1 MTLTAFATYILQTSF
16 AVSLL
21 FGLVL
26 LVRRPF
32 AKVFGAKAAYAL
44 WAIPF
49 LRLILPP
56 MPANWTL
63 FGLLAPLDT
72 GAPETF
78 TLIAD
83 PVLWQPAIPATT
95 AANAEYVTSNTFTVA
110 PETPQSLFNLPT
122 LFETALPVLL
132 GVWAIGMIVAFGL
145 AVMRQR
151 STASLVTAESHDIS
165 LALNTLSKETQMRL
179 GLANRD
185 IAIKT
190 SLLSSGPLVT
200 GLVRPTV
207 LLPEWFEEDYTTTE
221 QRFALTHEMM
231 HVKRGDLFA
240 LHAAT
245 FALALQW
252 FNPLAWLSLRAFRSD
267 QEAACD
273 ADVLALNNTS
283 PHDYGATLVKAARMS
298 RPVAQPVHAASLPL
312 NHALQERLTIMKNP
326 LPSARRRLT
335 GSLLTAS
342 VGAAALI
349 ASACAASSAQTT
361 DLAGGKEEV
370 DIKMQVES
378 IFISDDGEEK
388 RSVRVIRN
396 GEEIDLSDL
405 DIEGISSLEVLSGL
419 EGLLKGLEGLE
430 GLEALEQLE
439 VLKSLEGLEGK
450 RQIRIITQD
459 HNGPS
464 EFGDGNVF
472 IMKAEGDTA
481 RPDSAEFA
489 AKIRELSKDAAKNQ
503 AEIQALAED
512 FETKME
518 AWAEEHTRIVTGTAH
533 FTTSDFSWTGDG
545 PDCDEGSH
553 TRTVIVNRDD
563 ATGDE
568 EKTVTINC
576 SAGTFD
582 TASIMADLRARDD
595 LSEEKL
601 AEIEAKLE
609 VAKEN
614 LAATQSRLGKIKVE
628 FDTKAEETDE

>member
-32 AKVFGAKAAYAL
+32 AKAFGAKAAYAL

-63 FGLLAPLDT
+63 FGLLARPDA
-72 GAPETF
+72 GAPEAF

-83 PVLWQPAIPATT
+83 PVFWQPAIP
-95 AANAEYVTSNTFTVA
+95 NAEFTASNTFTIA
-110 PETPQSLFNLPT
+110 TETPQSLFNLPT
-122 LFETALPVLL
+122 LLEAALPALL
-132 GVWAIGMIVAFGL
+132 GVWVMGMIVAFGL

-151 STASLVTAESHDIS
+151 STASLVTAESHNIS

-179 GLANRD
+179 GLTNRD

-207 LLPEWFEEDYTTTE
+207 LLPEWFEEDYTISE

-231 HVKRGDLFA
+231 HVKRGDLLA

-252 FNPLAWLSLRAFRSD
+252 FNPLAWLALRAFRSD

-361 DLAGGKEEV
+361 DLAGGEQEV
-370 DIKMQVES
+370 DVRMQVES
-378 IFISDDGEEK
+378 IFISDDGDET
-388 RSVRVIRN
+388 RSVRIIRN

-405 DIEGISSLEVLSGL
+405 DIEGIGSLEVLSGL
-419 EGLLKGLEGLE
+419 EGLEGLE
-430 GLEALEQLE
+430 HLDGLEQLE
-439 VLKSLEGLEGK
+439 VLKSLEGLDGK

-464 EFGDGNVF
+464 EFGDGNIF

-489 AKIRELSKDAAKNQ
+489 AKIRELSKDAVKNQ

-518 AWAEEHTRIVTGTAH
+518 AWAEERTRIVTGTAH
-533 FTTSDFSWTGDG
+533 FTTSDFSWTDDG
-545 PDCDEGSH
+545 EDCDEGSH

-563 ATGDE
+563 ATGEE
-568 EKTVTINC
+568 EKTVTVNC
-576 SAGTFD
+576 SAGTTD
-582 TASIMADLRARDD
+582 TASIMADLRARNDI
-595 LSEEKL
+595 SEEKL

-609 VAKEN
+609 AAKEK

-628 FDTKAEETDE
+628 LDTKTEETGQ

>member
-32 AKVFGAKAAYAL
+32 AKAFGAKAAYAL

-63 FGLLAPLDT
+63 FGLLARPDA
-72 GAPETF
+72 GAPEAF

-83 PVLWQPAIPATT
+83 PVFWQPAIP
-95 AANAEYVTSNTFTVA
+95 NAEFTASNTLTIA
-110 PETPQSLFNLPT
+110 TETPQSLFNLPT
-122 LFETALPVLL
+122 LLEAALPALL
-132 GVWAIGMIVAFGL
+132 GVWVMGMIVAFGL

-151 STASLVTAESHDIS
+151 STASLVTAESHNIS

-207 LLPEWFEEDYTTTE
+207 LLPEWFEEDYTISE

-231 HVKRGDLFA
+231 HVKRGDLLA

-252 FNPLAWLSLRAFRSD
+252 FNPLAWLALRAFRSD

-298 RPVAQPVHAASLPL
+298 HPVAQPVHAASLPL

-361 DLAGGKEEV
+361 DLAGGEQEV
-370 DIKMQVES
+370 DVRMQVES
-378 IFISDDGEEK
+378 IFISDDGDET
-388 RSVRVIRN
+388 RSVRIIRN

-405 DIEGISSLEVLSGL
+405 DIEGIGSLEVLSGL
-419 EGLLKGLEGLE
+419 EGLEGLE
-430 GLEALEQLE
+430 HLDGLEQLE

-464 EFGDGNVF
+464 EFGDGNIF

-518 AWAEEHTRIVTGTAH
+518 AWAEERTRIVTGTAH
-533 FTTSDFSWTGDG
+533 FTTSDFSWTDDG
-545 PDCDEGSH
+545 EDCDEGSH

-568 EKTVTINC
+568 EKTVTVNC
-576 SAGTFD
+576 SAGTID
-582 TASIMADLRARDD
+582 TASIMADLRARNDI
-595 LSEEKL
+595 SEEKL

-609 VAKEN
+609 AAKEK

-628 FDTKAEETDE
+628 LDTKTEETGQ

>member
-1 MTLTAFATYILQTSF
+1 MTLTAFATYVLQTSF

-32 AKVFGAKAAYAL
+32 AKAFGAKAAYAL

-63 FGLLAPLDT
+63 FGLLARPDA
-72 GAPETF
+72 GAPEAF

-83 PVLWQPAIPATT
+83 PVFWQPAVP
-95 AANAEYVTSNTFTVA
+95 NAEFTASNTFTIA
-110 PETPQSLFNLPT
+110 TETPQSLFNLPT
-122 LFETALPVLL
+122 LLEAALPALL
-132 GVWAIGMIVAFGL
+132 GVWVMGMIVAFGL

-151 STASLVTAESHDIS
+151 STASLVTAESHNIS

-179 GLANRD
+179 GLTNRD

-207 LLPEWFEEDYTTTE
+207 LLPEWFEEDYTISE

-231 HVKRGDLFA
+231 HVKRGDLLA

-252 FNPLAWLSLRAFRSD
+252 FNPLAWLALRAFRSD

-361 DLAGGKEEV
+361 DLAGGEQEV
-370 DIKMQVES
+370 DVRMQVES
-378 IFISDDGEEK
+378 IFISDNGDET
-388 RSVRVIRN
+388 RSVRIIRN

-405 DIEGISSLEVLSGL
+405 DIEGIGSVEVLSGL
-419 EGLLKGLEGLE
+419 EGLEGLE
-430 GLEALEQLE
+430 HLDGLEQLE
-439 VLKSLEGLEGK
+439 VLKSLEGLDGK

-464 EFGDGNVF
+464 EFEGSNVF

-489 AKIRELSKDAAKNQ
+489 AKIRELSKDAVKNQ

-518 AWAEEHTRIVTGTAH
+518 AWAEERTRIVTGTAH
-533 FTTSDFSWTGDG
+533 FTTSDFSWTDDG
-545 PDCDEGSH
+545 EDCDEGSH

-568 EKTVTINC
+568 EKTVTVNC
-576 SAGTFD
+576 SAGTID
-582 TASIMADLRARDD
+582 TASIMADLRARNDI
-595 LSEEKL
+595 SEEKL

-609 VAKEN
+609 AAKEK

-628 FDTKAEETDE
+628 LDTKTEETGQ

>member
-1 MTLTAFATYILQTSF
+1 MTLTTFATYILQTSF

-32 AKVFGAKAAYAL
+32 AKAFGAKAAYAL

-63 FGLLAPLDT
+63 FGLLARPDA
-72 GAPETF
+72 GAPEAF

-83 PVLWQPAIPATT
+83 PVFWQPAIP
-95 AANAEYVTSNTFTVA
+95 NAEFTASNTFTIA
-110 PETPQSLFNLPT
+110 TETPQSLFNLPT
-122 LFETALPVLL
+122 LLEAALPALL
-132 GVWAIGMIVAFGL
+132 GVWVMGMIVAFGL

-151 STASLVTAESHDIS
+151 STASLVTAESHNIS

-207 LLPEWFEEDYTTTE
+207 LLPEWFEEDYTISE

-231 HVKRGDLFA
+231 HVKRGDLLA

-252 FNPLAWLSLRAFRSD
+252 FNPLAWLALRAFRSD

-361 DLAGGKEEV
+361 DLAGGEQEV
-370 DIKMQVES
+370 DVRMQVES
-378 IFISDDGEEK
+378 IFISDDGDET
-388 RSVRVIRN
+388 RSVRIIRN

-405 DIEGISSLEVLSGL
+405 DIEGIGSLEVLSGL
-419 EGLLKGLEGLE
+419 EGLEGLE
-430 GLEALEQLE
+430 HLDGLEQLE
-439 VLKSLEGLEGK
+439 VLKSLEGLDGK

-464 EFGDGNVF
+464 EFEGSNVF

-489 AKIRELSKDAAKNQ
+489 AKIRELSKDAVKNQ

-518 AWAEEHTRIVTGTAH
+518 AWAEERTRIVTGTAH
-533 FTTSDFSWTGDG
+533 FTTSDFSWTDDG
-545 PDCDEGSH
+545 EDCDEGSH

-563 ATGDE
+563 ATGEE
-568 EKTVTINC
+568 EKTVTVNC
-576 SAGTFD
+576 SAGTID
-582 TASIMADLRARDD
+582 TASIMADLRARNDI
-595 LSEEKL
+595 SEEKL

-609 VAKEN
+609 AAKEK

-628 FDTKAEETDE
+628 LDTKTEETGQ

>member
-32 AKVFGAKAAYAL
+32 AKAFGAKAAYAL

-63 FGLLAPLDT
+63 FGLLARPDA
-72 GAPETF
+72 GAPEAF

-83 PVLWQPAIPATT
+83 PVFWQPAIP
-95 AANAEYVTSNTFTVA
+95 NAEFTASNTFTIA
-110 PETPQSLFNLPT
+110 TETPQSLFNLPT
-122 LFETALPVLL
+122 LLEAALPALL
-132 GVWAIGMIVAFGL
+132 GVWVMGMIVAFGL

-151 STASLVTAESHDIS
+151 STASLVTAESHNIS

-179 GLANRD
+179 GLTNRD

-207 LLPEWFEEDYTTTE
+207 LLPEWFEEDYTISE

-231 HVKRGDLFA
+231 HVKRGDLLA

-252 FNPLAWLSLRAFRSD
+252 FNPLAWLALRAFRSD

-361 DLAGGKEEV
+361 DLAGGEQEV
-370 DIKMQVES
+370 DVRMQVES
-378 IFISDDGEEK
+378 IFISDDGDET
-388 RSVRVIRN
+388 RSVRIIRN

-405 DIEGISSLEVLSGL
+405 DIEGIGSLEVLSGL
-419 EGLLKGLEGLE
+419 EGLEGLE
-430 GLEALEQLE
+430 HLDGLEQLE
-439 VLKSLEGLEGK
+439 VLKSLEGLDGK

-464 EFGDGNVF
+464 EFEGSNVF

-489 AKIRELSKDAAKNQ
+489 AKIRELSKDAVKNQ

-518 AWAEEHTRIVTGTAH
+518 AWAEERTRIVTGTAH
-533 FTTSDFSWTGDG
+533 FTTSDFSWTDDG
-545 PDCDEGSH
+545 EDCDEGSH

-568 EKTVTINC
+568 EKTVTVNC
-576 SAGTFD
+576 SAGTID
-582 TASIMADLRARDD
+582 TASIMADLRARNDI
-595 LSEEKL
+595 SEEKL

-609 VAKEN
+609 AAKEK

-628 FDTKAEETDE
+628 LDTKTEETGQ

>member
-32 AKVFGAKAAYAL
+32 AKAFGAKAAYAL

-63 FGLLAPLDT
+63 FGLLARPDA
-72 GAPETF
+72 GAPEAF

-83 PVLWQPAIPATT
+83 PVLWQPAIL
-95 AANAEYVTSNTFTVA
+95 NAEFTASNTFTIA
-110 PETPQSLFNLPT
+110 TETPQSLFNLPT
-122 LFETALPVLL
+122 LLEAALPALL
-132 GVWAIGMIVAFGL
+132 GVWVMGMIVAFGL

-151 STASLVTAESHDIS
+151 STASLVTAESHNIS

-179 GLANRD
+179 GLTNRD

-207 LLPEWFEEDYTTTE
+207 LLPEWFEEDYTISE

-231 HVKRGDLFA
+231 HVKRGDLLA

-252 FNPLAWLSLRAFRSD
+252 FNPLAWLALRAFRSD

-361 DLAGGKEEV
+361 DLAGGEQEV
-370 DIKMQVES
+370 DVRMQVES
-378 IFISDDGEEK
+378 IFISDDGDET
-388 RSVRVIRN
+388 RSVRIIRN

-405 DIEGISSLEVLSGL
+405 DIEGIGSLEVLSGL
-419 EGLLKGLEGLE
+419 EGLEGLE
-430 GLEALEQLE
+430 HLDGLEQLE
-439 VLKSLEGLEGK
+439 VLKSLEGLDGK

-464 EFGDGNVF
+464 EFEGSNVF
-472 IMKAEGDTA
+472 IMKADGDTA

-518 AWAEEHTRIVTGTAH
+518 TWAEERTRIVTGTAH
-533 FTTSDFSWTGDG
+533 FTTSDFSWTDDG
-545 PDCDEGSH
+545 EDCDEGRH

-568 EKTVTINC
+568 EKTVTVNC
-576 SAGTFD
+576 SAGTID
-582 TASIMADLRARDD
+582 TASIMADLRARNDI
-595 LSEEKL
+595 SEEKL

-609 VAKEN
+609 AAKEK

-628 FDTKAEETDE
+628 LDTKTEETGQ

>member
-32 AKVFGAKAAYAL
+32 AKAFGAKAAYAL

-63 FGLLAPLDT
+63 FGLLSRPDA
-72 GAPETF
+72 GAPEAF

-83 PVLWQPAIPATT
+83 PVFWQPAIP
-95 AANAEYVTSNTFTVA
+95 NAEFTASNTFTIA
-110 PETPQSLFNLPT
+110 TETPQSLFNLPT
-122 LFETALPVLL
+122 LLEAALPALL
-132 GVWAIGMIVAFGL
+132 GVWVMGMIVAFGL

-151 STASLVTAESHDIS
+151 STASLVTAESHNIS
-165 LALNTLSKETQMRL
+165 LALKSLSKETQMRL
-179 GLANRD
+179 GLTNRD

-207 LLPEWFEEDYTTTE
+207 LLPEWFEEDYTISE

-231 HVKRGDLFA
+231 HVKRGDLLA

-252 FNPLAWLSLRAFRSD
+252 FNPLAWLALRAFRSD

-361 DLAGGKEEV
+361 DLAGGEQEV
-370 DIKMQVES
+370 DVRMQVES
-378 IFISDDGEEK
+378 IFISDDGDET
-388 RSVRVIRN
+388 RSVRIIRN

-405 DIEGISSLEVLSGL
+405 DIEGIGSLEVLSGL
-419 EGLLKGLEGLE
+419 EGLEGLE
-430 GLEALEQLE
+430 HLDGLEQLE
-439 VLKSLEGLEGK
+439 VLKSLEGLDGK

-459 HNGPS
+459 H
-464 EFGDGNVF
+464 
-472 IMKAEGDTA
+472 KA
-481 RPDSAEFA
+481 R
-489 AKIRELSKDAAKNQ
+489 Q
-503 AEIQALAED
+503 
-512 FETKME
+512 
-518 AWAEEHTRIVTGTAH
+518 
-533 FTTSDFSWTGDG
+533 
-545 PDCDEGSH
+545 
-553 TRTVIVNRDD
+553 
-563 ATGDE
+563 
-568 EKTVTINC
+568 
-576 SAGTFD
+576 
-582 TASIMADLRARDD
+582 
-595 LSEEKL
+595 
-601 AEIEAKLE
+601 
-609 VAKEN
+609 N
-614 LAATQSRLGKIKVE
+614 L
-628 FDTKAEETDE
+628 KAVMSL

>member
-32 AKVFGAKAAYAL
+32 AKAFGAKAAYAL

-63 FGLLAPLDT
+63 FGLLARPDA
-72 GAPETF
+72 GAPEAF

-83 PVLWQPAIPATT
+83 PVLWQPAIP
-95 AANAEYVTSNTFTVA
+95 NAEFTASNTFTIA
-110 PETPQSLFNLPT
+110 TETPQSLFNLPT
-122 LFETALPVLL
+122 LLEAALPALL
-132 GVWAIGMIVAFGL
+132 GVWVMGMIVAFGL

-151 STASLVTAESHDIS
+151 STASLVTAESHNIS

-179 GLANRD
+179 GLTNRD

-207 LLPEWFEEDYTTTE
+207 LLPEWFEEDYTISE

-231 HVKRGDLFA
+231 HVKRGDLLA

-252 FNPLAWLSLRAFRSD
+252 FNPLAWLALRAFRSD

-361 DLAGGKEEV
+361 DLAGGEQEV
-370 DIKMQVES
+370 DVRMQVES
-378 IFISDDGEEK
+378 IFISDDGDET
-388 RSVRVIRN
+388 RSVRIIRN

-405 DIEGISSLEVLSGL
+405 DIEGIGSLEVLSGL
-419 EGLLKGLEGLE
+419 EGLEGLE
-430 GLEALEQLE
+430 HLDGLEQLE
-439 VLKSLEGLEGK
+439 VLKSLEGLDGK

-464 EFGDGNVF
+464 EFGDGNIF

-489 AKIRELSKDAAKNQ
+489 AKIRELSKDAVKNQ

-518 AWAEEHTRIVTGTAH
+518 AWAEERTRIVTGTAH
-533 FTTSDFSWTGDG
+533 FTTSDFSWTDDG
-545 PDCDEGSH
+545 EDCDEGSH

-568 EKTVTINC
+568 EKTVTVNC
-576 SAGTFD
+576 SAGTID
-582 TASIMADLRARDD
+582 TASIMADLRARNDI
-595 LSEEKL
+595 SEEKL

-609 VAKEN
+609 AAKEK

-628 FDTKAEETDE
+628 LDTKTEETGQ

>member
-32 AKVFGAKAAYAL
+32 AKAFGAKAAYAL

-63 FGLLAPLDT
+63 FGLLARPDA
-72 GAPETF
+72 GAPEAF

-83 PVLWQPAIPATT
+83 PVFWQPAIP
-95 AANAEYVTSNTFTVA
+95 NAEFTASNTFTIA
-110 PETPQSLFNLPT
+110 TETPQSLFNLPT
-122 LFETALPVLL
+122 LLEAALPALL
-132 GVWAIGMIVAFGL
+132 GVWVMGMIVAFGL

-151 STASLVTAESHDIS
+151 STASLVTAESHNIS

-207 LLPEWFEEDYTTTE
+207 LLPEWFEEDYTISE

-231 HVKRGDLFA
+231 HVKRGDLLA

-252 FNPLAWLSLRAFRSD
+252 FNPLAWLALRAFRSD

-361 DLAGGKEEV
+361 DLAGGEQEV
-370 DIKMQVES
+370 DVRMQVES
-378 IFISDDGEEK
+378 IFISDDGDET
-388 RSVRVIRN
+388 RSVRIIRN

-405 DIEGISSLEVLSGL
+405 DIEGIGSLEVLSGL
-419 EGLLKGLEGLE
+419 EGLEGLE
-430 GLEALEQLE
+430 HLDGLEQLE
-439 VLKSLEGLEGK
+439 VLKSLEGLDGK

-464 EFGDGNVF
+464 EFEGSNVF

-489 AKIRELSKDAAKNQ
+489 AKIRELSKDAVKNQ

-518 AWAEEHTRIVTGTAH
+518 AWAEERTRIVTGTAH
-533 FTTSDFSWTGDG
+533 FTTSDFSWTDDG
-545 PDCDEGSH
+545 EDCDEGSH

-568 EKTVTINC
+568 EKTVTVNC
-576 SAGTFD
+576 SAGTID
-582 TASIMADLRARDD
+582 TASIMADLRARNDI
-595 LSEEKL
+595 SEEKL

-609 VAKEN
+609 AAKEK

-628 FDTKAEETDE
+628 LDTKTEETGQ

>member
-32 AKVFGAKAAYAL
+32 AKAFGAKAAYAL

-63 FGLLAPLDT
+63 FGLLARPDA
-72 GAPETF
+72 GAPEAF

-83 PVLWQPAIPATT
+83 PVLWQPAIL
-95 AANAEYVTSNTFTVA
+95 NAEFTASNTFTIA
-110 PETPQSLFNLPT
+110 TETPQSLFNLPT
-122 LFETALPVLL
+122 LLEAALPALL
-132 GVWAIGMIVAFGL
+132 GVWVMGMIVAFGL

-151 STASLVTAESHDIS
+151 STASLVTAESHNIS

-179 GLANRD
+179 GLTNRD

-207 LLPEWFEEDYTTTE
+207 LLPEWFEEDYTISE

-231 HVKRGDLFA
+231 HVKRGDLLA

-252 FNPLAWLSLRAFRSD
+252 FNPLAWLALRAFRSD

-361 DLAGGKEEV
+361 DLAGGEQEV
-370 DIKMQVES
+370 DVRMQVES
-378 IFISDDGEEK
+378 IFISDDGDET
-388 RSVRVIRN
+388 RSVRIIRN

-405 DIEGISSLEVLSGL
+405 DIEGIGSLEVLSGL
-419 EGLLKGLEGLE
+419 EGLEGLE
-430 GLEALEQLE
+430 HLDGLEQLE
-439 VLKSLEGLEGK
+439 VLKSLEGLDGK

-464 EFGDGNVF
+464 EFEGSNVF

-518 AWAEEHTRIVTGTAH
+518 TWAEERTRIVTGTAH
-533 FTTSDFSWTGDG
+533 FTTSDFSWTDDG
-545 PDCDEGSH
+545 EDCDEGSH

-568 EKTVTINC
+568 EKTVTVNC
-576 SAGTFD
+576 SAGTID
-582 TASIMADLRARDD
+582 TASIMADLRARNDI
-595 LSEEKL
+595 SEEKL

-609 VAKEN
+609 AAKEK

-628 FDTKAEETDE
+628 LDTKTEETGQ

>member
-32 AKVFGAKAAYAL
+32 AKAFGAKAAYAL

-63 FGLLAPLDT
+63 FGLLARPDA
-72 GAPETF
+72 GAPEAF

-83 PVLWQPAIPATT
+83 PVLWQPAIP
-95 AANAEYVTSNTFTVA
+95 NAEFTASNTFTIA
-110 PETPQSLFNLPT
+110 TETPQSLFNLPT
-122 LFETALPVLL
+122 LLEAALPALL
-132 GVWAIGMIVAFGL
+132 GVWVMGMIVAFGL

-151 STASLVTAESHDIS
+151 STASLVTAESHNIS

-179 GLANRD
+179 GLTNRD

-207 LLPEWFEEDYTTTE
+207 LLPEWFEEDYTISE

-231 HVKRGDLFA
+231 HVKRGDLLA

-252 FNPLAWLSLRAFRSD
+252 FNPLAWLALRAFRSD

-361 DLAGGKEEV
+361 DLAGGEQEV
-370 DIKMQVES
+370 DVRMQVES
-378 IFISDDGEEK
+378 IFISDDGDET
-388 RSVRVIRN
+388 RSVRIIRN

-405 DIEGISSLEVLSGL
+405 DIEGIGSLEVLSGL
-419 EGLLKGLEGLE
+419 EGLEGLE
-430 GLEALEQLE
+430 HLDGLEQLE
-439 VLKSLEGLEGK
+439 VLKSLEGLDGK

-464 EFGDGNVF
+464 EFEGSNVF

-489 AKIRELSKDAAKNQ
+489 AKIRELSKDAVKNQ

-518 AWAEEHTRIVTGTAH
+518 AWAEERTRIVTGTAH
-533 FTTSDFSWTGDG
+533 FTTSDFSWTDDG
-545 PDCDEGSH
+545 EDCDEGSH

-568 EKTVTINC
+568 EKTVTVNC
-576 SAGTFD
+576 SAGTID
-582 TASIMADLRARDD
+582 TASIMADLRARNDI
-595 LSEEKL
+595 SEEKL

-609 VAKEN
+609 AAKEK

-628 FDTKAEETDE
+628 LDTKTEETGQ

>member
-1 MTLTAFATYILQTSF
+1 MTLTTFATYILQTSF

-32 AKVFGAKAAYAL
+32 AKAFGAKAAYAL

-63 FGLLAPLDT
+63 FGLLARPDA
-72 GAPETF
+72 GAPEAF

-83 PVLWQPAIPATT
+83 PVLWQPAIP
-95 AANAEYVTSNTFTVA
+95 NAEFTASNTFTIA
-110 PETPQSLFNLPT
+110 TETPQSLFNLPT
-122 LFETALPVLL
+122 LLEAALPALL
-132 GVWAIGMIVAFGL
+132 GVWVMGMIVAFGL

-151 STASLVTAESHDIS
+151 STASLVTAESHNIS

-207 LLPEWFEEDYTTTE
+207 LLPEWFEEDYTISE

-231 HVKRGDLFA
+231 HVKRGDLLA

-252 FNPLAWLSLRAFRSD
+252 FNPLAWLALRAFRSD

-361 DLAGGKEEV
+361 DLAGGEQEV
-370 DIKMQVES
+370 DVRMQVES
-378 IFISDDGEEK
+378 IFISDDGDET
-388 RSVRVIRN
+388 RSVRIIRN

-405 DIEGISSLEVLSGL
+405 DIEGIGSLEVLSGL
-419 EGLLKGLEGLE
+419 EGLEGLE
-430 GLEALEQLE
+430 HLDGLEQLE
-439 VLKSLEGLEGK
+439 VLKSLEGLDGK

-464 EFGDGNVF
+464 EFEGSNVF

-489 AKIRELSKDAAKNQ
+489 AKIRELSKDAVKNQ

-518 AWAEEHTRIVTGTAH
+518 AWAEERTRIVTGTAH
-533 FTTSDFSWTGDG
+533 FTTSDFSWTDDG
-545 PDCDEGSH
+545 EDCDEGSH

-563 ATGDE
+563 ATGEE
-568 EKTVTINC
+568 EKTVTVNC
-576 SAGTFD
+576 SAGTID
-582 TASIMADLRARDD
+582 TASIMADLRARNDI
-595 LSEEKL
+595 SEEKL

-609 VAKEN
+609 AAKEK

-628 FDTKAEETDE
+628 LDTKTEETGQ